1 MHAQTEARRQQ
12 NTLLES
18 ASGELNT
25 RTNDEKEMGKSQSVS
40 TVTTDV
46 DTDYYDILVIGRTG
60 LGKGSTVDKLMVP
73 NRCTLFSTQPQLTAS
88 PNNGEM
94 TAADPITEEE
104 GEQKSEV
111 DETGEIKHGNLR
123 ARILSVE
130 DEDYETAQKRL
141 KYIAEEEGEQKSEVD
156 ETGEIKHGNLRARI
170 LSVEDEDYETAQKRL
185 KNIAECRGENNP
197 HEKINELRA
206 IQNSQSVKDS
216 TRHCE
221 LLTNTDSKIRVLD
234 APGFFNPQ
242 LTEGATN
249 TIDSNLATVRHII
262 HIQAAENLK
271 IKRIVYFLPQNGP
284 LTRADRILQEEIKTM
299 VKFFGKSITN
309 CMVLVGTMPEHVS
322 LSIRT
327 DWSSEQKFPEKLL
340 NQSGRLFQ
348 EAYQRELTEQQEA
361 SEELRAPPIIFIA
374 MTDTCAEIFEKIN
387 SAPVNDNNYLL

>member
-1 MHAQTEARRQQ
+1 
-12 NTLLES
+12 
-18 ASGELNT
+18 
-25 RTNDEKEMGKSQSVS
+25 
-40 TVTTDV
+40 
-46 DTDYYDILVIGRTG
+46 
-60 LGKGSTVDKLMVP
+60 MVP
-73 NRCTLFSTQPQLTAS
+73 NWRTLFSTQSQSTAS
-88 PNNGEM
+88 PNSGEI

-104 GEQKSEV
+104 WVQKSEV
-111 DETGEIKHGNLR
+111 DETGEVKHGNLR
-123 ARILSVE
+123 ARILSIE
-130 DEDYETAQKRL
+130 PEDYETAK
-141 KYIAEEEGEQKSEVD
+141 
-156 ETGEIKHGNLRARI
+156 
-170 LSVEDEDYETAQKRL
+170 KRL

-206 IQNSQSVKDS
+206 IQNFQSVKDS
-216 TRHCE
+216 TKHCE

-284 LTRADRILQEEIKTM
+284 MNRADRILQEEIKTM

-322 LSIRT
+322 IRT
-327 DWSSEQKFPEKLL
+327 DWSSEQKFPENLL
-340 NQSGRLFQ
+340 NHSGNLFQ

-361 SEELRAPPIIFIA
+361 TEELRAPPIIFIA
-374 MTDTCAEIFEKIN
+374 MTDTCEEIFEKIN
-387 SAPVNDNNYLL
+387 SAPVNKNNYLLEFNSKTCCKCGIDLHPLRAQQGTKDWVTRRYLEDDLLCHPEIQPMYSANSMARGVLKLFRFKWEFTKERCIHCRAKIGSDDQRGCLEVNKPFKLRSKWWRRSLRTIVVKHSSSVV